1 MRKLALA
8 VLGTAS
14 AATAQPPAWHPGMP
28 WEPTTPYIS
37 AGQDYYG
44 FQRWW
49 TTAQW
54 RPVYATAFNN
64 YLSSYGVAG
73 IVPTWQLLRTA
84 TDWQKCGTQPFEVP
98 PQEDWPNVVQTLRY
112 IRDQVIPRIGPVE
125 PVSGYRNAILNRCA
139 GGARE
144 SAHRFMQAVDLVPL
158 HPTTRDAMIRRLCAV
173 HARTGEYYGVGLGFY
188 VGLRFHIDS
197 RKFRTWGVNDE
208 GTIACARSYEIAH
221 AKAPDVEAAG
231 PIAGSASGQ
240 APLSQYPEI
249 VTPPGS

>member
-8 VLGTAS
+8 LLGTAS
-14 AATAQPPAWHPGMP
+14 AATAQPLAWHPGMP
-28 WEPTTPYIS
+28 WHPTAPYVTV
-37 AGQDYYG
+37 GQDYYG

-49 TTAQW
+49 TGAQS
-54 RPVYATAFNN
+54 RPAYATAFSD

-73 IVPTWQLLRTA
+73 VVPTWQLLRTA

-98 PQEDWPNVVQTLRY
+98 PPEDWANVVQTLRY

-158 HPTTRDAMIRRLCAV
+158 
-173 HARTGEYYGVGLGFY
+173 
-188 VGLRFHIDS
+188 
-197 RKFRTWGVNDE
+197 
-208 GTIACARSYEIAH
+208 
-221 AKAPDVEAAG
+221 
-231 PIAGSASGQ
+231 
-240 APLSQYPEI
+240 
-249 VTPPGS
+249 